1 MDLLNEYLALTTDE
15 EREAF
20 LAGLSAE
27 DLETVR
33 EAALEAFTDAET
45 QDPTDEVLATM
56 SALADTIE
64 AVAAQES
71 LRENELEERRARQ
84 AELAERIRGSETGGD
99 GDGEGEGDDAGD
111 GDGEEGGDA
120 GDGDG
125 TEGEGAETGDG
136 DGETQTPEQLAA
148 AAAGRTA
155 TPRPRIS
162 RVASR
167 RTPAQ
172 RPQPTA
178 ELRRGVIRAATDV
191 PDVAA
196 GALLDGPLA
205 LAAAI
210 SSRIESIRGY
220 YDGPPQKLLVASI
233 VGGFAE
239 DRMLGRDAL
248 SNAEKVEPVLT
259 AAAYGDQDAL
269 TASGGLC
276 APTTVRYDLPTL
288 GDDARPVR
296 DSLPRFGAERGGVR
310 WMPSPDFTALDGA
323 LDVWTMQDDEDA
335 VDDPEVRKPCLR
347 VVCPAETEALTQ
359 AITECLEFG
368 NVVARTVP
376 ELVAA
381 WLRLVGVAWARKA
394 ENELLTAI
402 NAGSTQVTSGQ
413 LLGATRD
420 VLAVLDRANAY
431 YRYRYRLSDNARL
444 RWMAPRYIRDMIR
457 TDLAREMPGSNT
469 ERLAMA
475 DAQIAEFFAV
485 RNISVTWHMDG
496 VVVPFTPQG
505 NGPLQG
511 YPTTVQTQLFLEGT
525 WVHLDG
531 GRLDLGV
538 FRDSDLVASNDYRM
552 FSESWEYAAK
562 FGPGQSM
569 RLTLDLCP
577 DGATSGTVDIDPC
590 STGS

>member
-15 EREAF
+15 ERLAF
-20 LAGLSAE
+20 LAALSAE
-27 DLETVR
+27 DLEAVTA
-33 EAALEAFTDAET
+33 AALEAFTDAET

-64 AVAAQES
+64 ACAAQEAV
-71 LRENELEERRARQ
+71 READTETRRARQ
-84 AELAERIRGSETGGD
+84 AELAERVRGEAGGD
-99 GDGEGEGDDAGD
+99 DGDEETPPAEGEEEETPPE
-111 GDGEEGGDA
+111 GEE
-120 GDGDG
+120 
-125 TEGEGAETGDG
+125 TPPAE
-136 DGETQTPEQLAA
+136 EEAETPEQLAA
-148 AAAGRTA
+148 AAAGRTT

-162 RVASR
+162 RVAR
-167 RTPAQ
+167 NRPAAQ
-172 RPQPTA
+172 RPQPS
-178 ELRRGVIRAATDV
+178 LQRGVIRAATDV

-196 GALLDGPLA
+196 GAMLDGPLA

-259 AAAYGDQDAL
+259 AAAYGDAEAL
-269 TASGGLC
+269 VASGGLC

-310 WMPSPDFTALDGA
+310 WMPSPDFTALNGA
-323 LDVWTMQDDEDA
+323 LDVWTMADDEAA
-335 VDDPEVRKPCLR
+335 VDDPDVRKPCLR
-347 VVCPAETEALTQ
+347 VVCPDETEALTQ

-368 NVVARTVP
+368 NVVARTFP

-457 TDLAREMPGSNT
+457 TDLAREMPGSNV

-496 VVVPFTPQG
+496 VVAPFTTQG
-505 NGPLQG
+505 TGPLQG
-511 YPTTVQTQLFLEGT
+511 YPSTVQTQLFLEGT

-590 STGS
+590 TTGS